1 MPDIF
6 GKFSLSLPIHIYIY
20 IYIYIYI
27 HIYIYIYIHIYIY
40 IYIYWDSGGKN
51 RDYTFVI
58 AHSSGDLSNFI
69 KSHDIDIY
77 IYIYIY
83 IYVYLEVGQVSKKTF
98 LWREFHAYAII
109 RQIFWRSTVKI
120 LRGNSELQG
129 IMRVYF
135 SHFELYFAIHSCVL
149 GTFQQHLLQFPT
161 IIYK

>member
-20 IYIYIYI
+20 IYIYIYTYT
-27 HIYIYIYIHIYIY
+27 YIYIYIY

-83 IYVYLEVGQVSKKTF
+83 ICISGSWTSQ
-98 LWREFHAYAII
+98 
-109 RQIFWRSTVKI
+109 
-120 LRGNSELQG
+120 
-129 IMRVYF
+129 
-135 SHFELYFAIHSCVL
+135 
-149 GTFQQHLLQFPT
+149 
-161 IIYK
+161 